1 MVKSDIGL
9 DKMIIYNP
17 DNYIVILWLYYGYM
31 LTYDPIPCSYE
42 APPSETMGDKNTYLG
57 PWNFHVMVTKMI
69 GETFGLIGETTLTWK
84 IT

>member
-1 MVKSDIGL
+1 
-9 DKMIIYNP
+9 
-17 DNYIVILWLYYGYM
+17 M